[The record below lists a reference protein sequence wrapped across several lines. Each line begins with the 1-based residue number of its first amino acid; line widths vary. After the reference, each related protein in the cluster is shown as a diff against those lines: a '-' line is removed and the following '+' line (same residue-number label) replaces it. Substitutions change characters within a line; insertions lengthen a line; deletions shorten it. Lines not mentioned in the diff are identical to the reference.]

1 MKHFFIYFPLVFFFI
16 FVYHLGY
23 LYYMSTIFLLTNKG
37 GINFLRALLLLLS
50 SAHSEPRAHM
60 VF

>member
-1 MKHFFIYFPLVFFFI
+1 MLLVRFFI
-16 FVYHLGY
+16 FVYHFGN
-23 LYYMSTIFLLTNKG
+23 LYYISTIFLLTNKG
-37 GINFLRALLLLLS
+37 DLNFLRALLLLLS